1 MSHVAFRPALCSLE
15 PELGDLGV
23 ETVSSLRE
31 THLERWGAKP
41 PTFQKG
47 LRGPWGHPDPQK
59 DRSPTI
65 KQCKIPSQSTATLIK
80 RSNGGQGVLY
90 QCLIPGGTAAPQ
102 TPRTLQGGSGPW
114 QGPNPLRSSSEN
126 PALGVQ
132 TASSLREIHQLRWGG
147 LRPPPR
153 LMGFQAKAEGK
164 FLESENANGPLSYAV
179 DRPPNKIMGKRMTHN
194 EHSTNRGPCIDILL
208 RA

>member
-1 MSHVAFRPALCSLE
+1 MATGGCTNRPRCGLCLSSRSLFGRSGIEAVQLPQVAREIIHTDKYQSTGTIVSHVAFRPALCSLE
-15 PELGDLGV
+15 PKLGDLGV
-23 ETVSSLRE
+23 ETVSSLRG
-31 THLERWGAKP
+31 THQERWGAKP

-65 KQCKIPSQSTATLIK
+65 EQCKIPSQSTATLIK

-114 QGPNPLRSSSEN
+114 QGSNPLRSSSEN
-126 PALGVQ
+126 LTLGVR

-147 LRPPPR
+147 
-153 LMGFQAKAEGK
+153 GFAPH
-164 FLESENANGPLSYAV
+164 L
-179 DRPPNKIMGKRMTHN
+179 D
-194 EHSTNRGPCIDILL
+194 
-208 RA
+208 